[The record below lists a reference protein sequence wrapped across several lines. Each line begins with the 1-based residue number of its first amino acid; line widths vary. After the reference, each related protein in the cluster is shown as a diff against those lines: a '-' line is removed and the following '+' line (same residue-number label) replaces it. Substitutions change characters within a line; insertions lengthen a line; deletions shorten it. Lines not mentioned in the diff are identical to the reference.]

1 MQSFSRDTRPTLA
14 VTVGRVP
21 ARMLVDTGARLSCI
35 STDFLAALET
45 ANAATYRR
53 SAPAASLVGADNQPL
68 QCSAVVHVPLKLP
81 HKFISWPLH
90 VVDGLRPDAIAGMDL
105 LAALRATIDAAK
117 SRIVF
122 SRSQGPPLLVAT
134 VACRISALSSATIRV
149 AAKDAATA
157 SPARSLTG
165 VAACLYGNILP
176 GIASTDEHGITTV
189 AAVNPWAVPVSIQK
203 GDVLGFFDT
212 DLPPESSWIP
222 EDDILSS
229 IAPVQT
235 PPVSPPCRTPPPNTA
250 TLAARRRR
258 LRSQLHISAPQSWRA
273 RYEDLL
279 LEFADVFSLDDT
291 DLGFSSA
298 LEHRIDLTSQEP
310 VHVKQFRIPLQ
321 QQEFIEKRIAELE
334 RMKCIEPST
343 SPYNTPIFAVP
354 KKTLPGAPPQYR
366 LIQDLRRLNDITK
379 VDKHTICDVRECL
392 DRIGALRASVFSSID
407 LRAGYYQMGLAKES
421 RPYTAFTLPTKGQWQ
436 WRVTTMGLT
445 GAPASF
451 SRLINKVMHGLDFI
465 LRYLD
470 DLLAASKDHPTH
482 LRHLREALTRL
493 RQFGLKINPDKSTFG
508 APEVEYLGH
517 TVSSKGFTVG
527 EHKFAAIRDFPPP
540 SSKKAVQQFLGLA
553 NFFRQLIPRFQTFAG
568 HLSALV
574 PPSHPWKCGPLPP
587 AADTAFRELK
597 AALLTR
603 PVVTFPQPNRP
614 FTLATDASAG
624 DDANP
629 GGLGA
634 VLTQHIDGHDRVI
647 AYASRALRSH
657 EKKQSA
663 FQLELQAV
671 IWALE
676 HFGPYL
682 RHATFD
688 VVTDHKPVA
697 NLSTQHLAAL
707 HRLHQ
712 KMLEFPCVIK
722 YRPGVLNDI
731 ADALSRHPVQV
742 AQLQDEPLP
751 DFRRLQH
758 PAKDRLCR
766 EVIKTMDDRSFVSPV
781 FPSLGRL
788 RARFGR
794 HQGFLALKDSR
805 GLYAGHRIIVPEAAR
820 SFVLHAAHA
829 HRLAGHQGEKK
840 TMDKIVS
847 RFWWPGLASD
857 VIDFVKNCAQCQHSK
872 NPFNFS
878 AVRPLHPLPPPD
890 KPNDRVHAD
899 LFGPLPGSPSGNK
912 WILTLTCA
920 FSKFVRV
927 LPLPNKEAHTV
938 ATAILQHWVAVFGP
952 MTRLVHD
959 QGREFHNVL
968 LHDLLAW
975 LGVHQR
981 TTSAMAPSVNGEA
994 EVFNKWIAAYLKTV
1008 SFRPN
1013 EDWEGH
1019 LAALNLAYNSTTHA
1033 SIRTQPT
1040 FVMFGRPPKLPHLDP
1055 LPPGVPTTPWAA
1067 QQQALFNS
1075 VWPKVTQELRAS
1087 GQRMQ
1092 AQQTRTRSFSPSQ
1105 GERVLLFYPRTALA
1119 ARGPPKLQ
1127 QQWVAA
1133 VVLAQVGPATFLV
1146 RPLRAGQHAS
1156 LVHGNRLKPFLPR
1169 TILPARLWCSDKP
1182 LPPQAGPTPLPRPA
1196 RPAAARS
1203 RASEHAPRP
1212 RSPSSGPALP
1222 SLPPPSSPAHP
1233 AAVRRSARLQAK
1245 PARSYA
1251 AMVHAPLCPLNCPCS
1266 RLAPLRARRR
1276 RRRRRRKHSRPA
1288 SRRTLIH
1295 RRDWTVPLWTPSSPV
1310 HPSFQHLWP
1319 PPPPPRL
1326 PSASSSAS
1334 SAPPSPP
1341 PHHYWLRSSPTAPYH
1356 FPADTSRPPQRNP
1369 LARLLRG
1376 KDANTDPQRP
1386 YFVQRRGPP
1395 GATPWH
1401 RAALPLRRLAT
1412 NLAGWFN
1419 PVSSPPRRRPARPPP
1434 QAPGGPAA
1442 RSPSASPQRV
1452 PSPRPKP
1459 TGRPSPLP
1467 NKANE
1472 RPLPPVGRVEQ
1483 PAQQPAAEQLPPDD
1497 ADDMEHLYDLFD

>member
-1 MQSFSRDTRPTLA
+1 
-14 VTVGRVP
+14 
-21 ARMLVDTGARLSCI
+21 MLVDTGARLSCI
-35 STDFLAALET
+35 NTNFLAALET

-68 QCSAVVHVPLKLP
+68 QCSAVVHIPLKLR
-81 HKFISWPLH
+81 HTFLSWPLH
-90 VVDGLRPDAIAGMDL
+90 VVDDLRPDAIAGMDL
-105 LAALRATIDAAK
+105 LAALRATIDTAR

-134 VACRISALSSATIRV
+134 EACRVNALSSATIRV
-149 AAKDAATA
+149 AAKDIATA
-157 SPARSLTG
+157 TPARALTG
-165 VAACLYGNILP
+165 VADCVYGSILP
-176 GIASTDEHGITTV
+176 GITATNENGLATV

-212 DLPPESSWIP
+212 TLPPEDSWLS
-222 EDDILSS
+222 EDDVLSA

-235 PPVSPPCRTPPPNTA
+235 PPASAPPQPPVAGPPN
-250 TLAARRRR
+250 LAARQRR
-258 LRSQLHISAPQSWRA
+258 LRAKLQISSPPSWRSQ
-273 RYEDLL
+273 YETLL

-334 RMKCIEPST
+334 KMKCIEPST

-366 LIQDLRRLNDITK
+366 LIQDLRRLNDVTK

-392 DRIGALRASVFSSID
+392 DRIGALQASVFSSID

-451 SRLINKVMHGLDFI
+451 SRLINKVMHGLNFI

-470 DLLAASKDHPTH
+470 DLLAASRDHPTH

-517 TVSSKGFTVG
+517 TVSRKGFTVG

-540 SSKKAVQQFLGLA
+540 TSKKAVQQFLGLA
-553 NFFRQLIPRFQTFAG
+553 NFFRQLIPRFQAYAG

-587 AADTAFRELK
+587 AADAAFKELK

-603 PVVTFPQPNRP
+603 PVVTFPQPDRP

-624 DDANP
+624 DDTNP

-742 AQLQDEPLP
+742 AEVQDEPLP
-751 DFRRLQH
+751 NFKRLQQ
-758 PAKDRLCR
+758 PDKDRLCHD
-766 EVIKTMDDRSFVSPV
+766 VIMTMDDRAFVSPV
-781 FPSLGRL
+781 FPSLRRL
-788 RARFGR
+788 RARLCR
-794 HQGFLALKDSR
+794 YQGFLALQDPR
-805 GLYAGHRIIVPEAAR
+805 GLYAGHRIVVPEAAR
-820 SFVLHAAHA
+820 SFVLRAAHA
-829 HRLAGHQGEKK
+829 HKLAGHQGEKK

-857 VIDFVKNCAQCQHSK
+857 VITFVKNCAQCQQSK
-872 NPFNFS
+872 NPFDFG
-878 AVRPLHPLPPPD
+878 AVRPLHPLPPPN

-899 LFGPLPGSPSGNK
+899 LFGPLPNSPSGNK

-927 LPLPNKEAHTV
+927 LPLPNKEAATV
-938 ATAILQHWVAVFGP
+938 ANAILQHWVAVFGP
-952 MTRLVHD
+952 MGRLVHD

-1040 FVMFGRPPKLPHLDP
+1040 FVMFGRPPRLPHLDP
-1055 LPPGVPTTPWAA
+1055 LPPGLPTHPWAA
-1067 QQQALFNS
+1067 QQHSLFHS
-1075 VWPKVTQELRAS
+1075 VWPKVTHELQAS
-1087 GQRMQ
+1087 GKRMQ
-1092 AQQTRTRSFSPSQ
+1092 LNQTRTRSFSPSQ

-1169 TILPARLWCSDKP
+1169 TILPARLWCSDRP
-1182 LPPQAGPTPLPRPA
+1182 LQPQADAARPPQPVRPSGERPPAARRAVLPPALSPGRAMP
-1196 RPAAARS
+1196 PAANP
-1203 RASEHAPRP
+1203 AP
-1212 RSPSSGPALP
+1212 
-1222 SLPPPSSPAHP
+1222 
-1233 AAVRRSARLQAK
+1233 VRRSARLRAK

-1251 AMVHAPLCPLNCPCS
+1251 AVVHAPMCPLNCPCT
-1266 RLAPLRARRR
+1266 RLSPFRARRR
-1276 RRRRRRKHSRPA
+1276 SRRRRKKKTRPA
-1288 SRRTLIH
+1288 SRRYAST
-1295 RRDWTVPLWTPSSPV
+1295 RRDWTVPLWPP
-1310 HPSFQHLWP
+1310 HPAVVPAYQHLWP
-1319 PPPPPRL
+1319 PPPPPQV
-1326 PSASSSAS
+1326 PSSSASSS
-1334 SAPPSPP
+1334 SAPPSPT

-1356 FPADTSRPPQRNP
+1356 FPANTNLPPKRNP
-1369 LARLLRG
+1369 LARLLRSR
-1376 KDANTDPQRP
+1376 DPQLPTDPPRP
-1386 YFVQRRGPP
+1386 FFVQRRGPP

-1419 PVSSPPRRRPARPPP
+1419 PVSSPPRRQRGRPQAPDNGLPRDQPAAPSPSALQRREPLPRPAPTNGQSAPPVNPSIGQEEPEQRPARQPP
-1434 QAPGGPAA
+1434 
-1442 RSPSASPQRV
+1442 
-1452 PSPRPKP
+1452 
-1459 TGRPSPLP
+1459 
-1467 NKANE
+1467 
-1472 RPLPPVGRVEQ
+1472 
-1483 PAQQPAAEQLPPDD
+1483 PPDD
-1497 ADDMEHLYDLFD
+1497 AGDMDHLLDLFD